1 MMPSTSTN
9 YTLSARS
16 ESRNYRIMS
25 HTTDGKF
32 AKLRPKLF
40 KRPSKYEIYLSFV
53 LSMLMGFMYSLI
65 NLESRQDFYYMS
77 PRRTLS
83 VPSDEKLL
91 DIDLSDNGDGPT
103 FVFVMGTEGTGH
115 HLINSLLAQSPNMK
129 KMKQIGVCA
138 SGTGEL
144 HTLSSQFFSTRNEG
158 RLFNP
163 NKRQRE
169 ELDASQH
176 YATIVDTLQSIRTKF
191 NDMQIQE
198 QHINE
203 SKSSAKATFHIAI
216 NANSC
221 GRPTMMSY
229 PNLPGP
235 DRPLQN
241 FNLDIFYNACNDA
254 HVKCK
259 HIYIYRDPYDVIKST
274 TINRAHNSNIY
285 DAIRLYTSV
294 MQQIHSQMIS
304 HLDRNL
310 GCFGFLDAKGYQL
323 EQDWERFG
331 MLFGWT
337 SFDSFVT
344 HAKSVQKKDAPTPM
358 SDEMK
363 MKLIPAR
370 LSVLMRAFEDVHK
383 RVNDLCYSSL
393 QQLMVVKSIEEERAL
408 ATNNNELVDP
418 MTEETAVE
426 ETTEEMNK
434 ENDAAID
441 TKEINPGNRGM
452 TDEKV
457 QFLDN
462 IITSL

>member
-1 MMPSTSTN
+1 MSNPESTN
-9 YTLSARS
+9 THA
-16 ESRNYRIMS
+16 
-25 HTTDGKF
+25 KF
-32 AKLRPKLF
+32 CKLRF
-40 KRPSKYEIYLSFV
+40 KKFVRPSKHELYITFV
-53 LSMLMGFMYSLI
+53 LAMLVGFVYDLI
-65 NLESRQDFYYMS
+65 NMESRIS
-77 PRRTLS
+77 PSRRTLS
-83 VPSDEKLL
+83 VPSDEKSLV
-91 DIDLSDNGDGPT
+91 DIDSSDNNGDGPT

-115 HLINSLLAQSPNMK
+115 HFINSLLAQSPNMK

-138 SGTGEL
+138 SGGKGEL
-144 HTLSSQFFSTRNEG
+144 HTLSSQFFNTGNEG

-163 NKRQRE
+163 NKRQRGE
-169 ELDASQH
+169 IDADRHYEL
-176 YATIVDTLQSIRTKF
+176 IVDTLQSIRTKF
-191 NDMQIQE
+191 NDMRKQE
-198 QHINE
+198 EQQINE
-203 SKSSAKATFHIAI
+203 NESSSATVAPSSKTPFHIAI

-235 DRPLQN
+235 DRSLQN

-254 HVKCK
+254 HVQCK

-274 TINRAHNSNIY
+274 TINRVHNSNVY

-304 HLDRNL
+304 NLDHNI

-323 EQDWERFG
+323 QQDWERFG

-337 SFDSFVT
+337 TLNSFMT
-344 HAKSVQKKDAPTPM
+344 HVKSIQKKDKVPITPM

-363 MKLIPAR
+363 MELVPPR

-383 RVNDLCYSSL
+383 RVHDLCYSSL
-393 QQLMVVKSIEEERAL
+393 QPMTPQQSMEEERAL
-408 ATNNNELVDP
+408 ATNNNEHDDP
-418 MTEETAVE
+418 MAEETVEESTEEL
-426 ETTEEMNK
+426 NK
-434 ENDAAID
+434 ENNGTIG
-441 TKEINPGNRGM
+441 TKETDQGRGM